1 MSLTQCLSLVLFELG
16 AGALLFTALLPT
28 GEIRPSFFAFQSFL
42 GAVAVAL
49 ATVLH
54 GSSTVELGFMVGIV
68 ISALLATQA
77 FRNEK
82 LTVGRALMALAGTM
96 AAGLMLHSVPT
107 PALPASSQAYYPLL
121 FAIGGLLLV
130 GATHTAMVL
139 GHWYLL
145 MRQLSFTHLV
155 RFSWLAL
162 AAVIVRG
169 GLLVATVFL
178 LDQFDRDFGGALLGR
193 ALHVNGFFFGTR
205 VLLGLVAPLAFG
217 IMTVRCAY
225 LRANQAATGLLYLSE
240 AFVFFGELLAAYLL
254 L

>member
-28 GEIRPSFFAFQSFL
+28 REIRPSFFAFQSFL
-42 GAVAVAL
+42 GAVAFGL
-49 ATVLH
+49 ACL
-54 GSSTVELGFMVGIV
+54 LKGFRVHPIDWIV
-68 ISALLATQA
+68 IAAALIAAQSFRTDNLRIGRALLAITGVIA
-77 FRNEK
+77 
-82 LTVGRALMALAGTM
+82 TVVMLLA
-96 AAGLMLHSVPT
+96 HVSVPLVT
-107 PALPASSQAYYPLL
+107 GVMAFYPLL
-121 FAIGGLLLV
+121 FALSGLLLV

-145 MRQLSFTHLV
+145 MRKLPFVYLIS
-155 RFSWLAL
+155 FSWLAL
-162 AAVIVRG
+162 AAVVVRI
-169 GLLVATVFL
+169 GLLVAALATLGHLDPDFGAAL
-178 LDQFDRDFGGALLGR
+178 LDH
-193 ALHVNGFFFGTR
+193 ALHANSFFFGTR
-205 VLLGLVAPLAFG
+205 VLLGLIAPLAFG